1 MVGVFVAGPMWQFK
15 NWPGLTVDG
24 APVEIFTKSET
35 APHLRMY
42 ICVYFI
48 ISLLTHSE
56 SFSC

>member
-1 MVGVFVAGPMWQFK
+1 MAGPMWQFK